1 MNFILQEQKID
12 LGDTP
17 VENIFITDY
26 MPIAD
31 GTYVKVYLIGYK
43 YARDKQDN
51 FNNETIAKDLK
62 IPLSDVLNAWT
73 YWEKEGIVNKKN
85 IEDEYSYK
93 IEFINLK
100 QLYID
105 NVYKYISKIPAEKSN
120 YINNDEL
127 ISINRNQDNKKMME
141 EIEEMFGR
149 PMKINEKQKI
159 VSWMN
164 SYKMKP
170 EIMTQAFS
178 YCINN
183 KKVKK
188 FSYIESVV
196 SSWHDEGVCDV
207 DTMVEYLEKRND
219 RFSIY
224 SRISKSLGF
233 NNRILTEAEM
243 KTIDK
248 WVDEMNFSMDMI
260 LKCLENSTKISNPN
274 INYFDSILVK
284 WNEKGYKTI
293 EDLKNDKK
301 EYKQD
306 ERPKVKPVAKV
317 NKFHNF
323 EQKMKNYSEQ
333 ELEQI
338 VKKRFNKKL
347 DKLGISTAN
356 EKEEKV
362 EEANNWEY
370 NDRLQ

>member
-17 VENIFITDY
+17 IENIFITDY

-31 GTYVKVYLIGYK
+31 GTYVKVYLLGYK
-43 YARDKQDN
+43 YAKDRQNN
-51 FNNETIAKDLK
+51 FNNETIAKNLK

-73 YWEKEGIVNKKN
+73 YWENEGIVAKHDL
-85 IEDEYSYK
+85 EDDYNYK
-93 IEFINLK
+93 VEFINLK

-105 NVYKYISKIPAEKSN
+105 NVYKYISKIPVDNGN
-120 YINNDEL
+120 YIGNDEL
-127 ISINRNQDNKKMME
+127 ISTNRNSDNKKMME
-141 EIEEMFGR
+141 EIEDMFGR
-149 PMKINEKQKI
+149 PIKINEKQKI

-164 SYKMKP
+164 NYKMKP

-183 KKVKK
+183 KKIKK

-196 SSWHDEGVCDV
+196 SSWHDEGVHDTESMV
-207 DTMVEYLEKRND
+207 DYLEKRND

-224 SRISKSLGF
+224 SRISKALGF

-243 KTIDK
+243 KTIDR
-248 WVDEMNFSMDMI
+248 WIDEMNFSMEMI

-274 INYFDSILVK
+274 INYFDSILDK
-284 WNEKGYKTI
+284 WNKKGYKTI

-301 EYKQD
+301 E
-306 ERPKVKPVAKV
+306 PKVADNQKNKQIIKP

-338 VKKRFNKKL
+338 VRKRLNKKL
-347 DKLGISTAN
+347 DNFGLSKSGG
-356 EKEEKV
+356 EEEVKV
-362 EEANNWEY
+362 EEANN
-370 NDRLQ
+370 

>member
-17 VENIFITDY
+17 IENIFITDY

-31 GTYVKVYLIGYK
+31 GTYVKVYLLGYK
-43 YARDKQDN
+43 YAKDKQGN
-51 FNNETIAKDLK
+51 FNNETIARNLK
-62 IPLSDVLNAWT
+62 IPLSDVLNAWI
-73 YWEKEGIVNKKN
+73 YWENEGIIVRRD
-85 IEDEYSYK
+85 IEDEYNY
-93 IEFINLK
+93 IVEFVNLK

-105 NVYKYISKIPAEKSN
+105 NVYKHISNSPVEKDDYID
-120 YINNDEL
+120 NDEL
-127 ISINRNQDNKKMME
+127 INSNRNADNKKMME

-149 PMKINEKQKI
+149 PVKINEKQKI

-164 SYKMKP
+164 NYKMKP

-183 KKVKK
+183 KKIKK

-196 SSWHDEGVCDV
+196 SSWYDEGVCDV
-207 DTMVEYLEKRND
+207 ESMVEYLEKRND
-219 RFSIY
+219 RFSVY

-248 WVDEMNFSMDMI
+248 WIDEMNFSMEMI

-274 INYFDSILVK
+274 INYFDSILNK
-284 WNEKGYKTI
+284 WHKKGYKTI

-301 EYKQD
+301 ETKSDENKKIKQI
-306 ERPKVKPVAKV
+306 PKT

-323 EQKMKNYSEQ
+323 EQKIKNYSEQ

-338 VKKRFNKKL
+338 VKKRLNKKL
-347 DKLGISTAN
+347 DKFGLSTSG
-356 EKEEKV
+356 EEEGVKV
-362 EEANNWEY
+362 EKANN
-370 NDRLQ
+370 

>member
-1 MNFILQEQKID
+1 MNFILQEMKID

-17 VENIFITDY
+17 IENIFITDY
-26 MPIAD
+26 MPTAD
-31 GTYVKVYLIGYK
+31 GTYVKVYLLGYI
-43 YARDKQDN
+43 YAKDAQNK
-51 FNNETIAKDLK
+51 FNNETIAKNLK
-62 IPLSDVLNAWT
+62 IPLSDVLNAWNF
-73 YWEKEGIVNKKN
+73 WEKESIVIKHDGL
-85 IEDEYSYK
+85 DEYNYTV
-93 IEFINLK
+93 EFVNLK

-105 NVYKYISKIPAEKSN
+105 NVYKHISKVRDSN
-120 YINNDEL
+120 YVNNDEL
-127 ISINRNQDNKKMME
+127 ISSNRNVENKRMME

-149 PMKINEKQKI
+149 PIKITEKQKI
-159 VSWMN
+159 ITWMN
-164 SYKMKP
+164 NYKMKP
-170 EIMTQAFS
+170 DIMAQAFS

-183 KKVKK
+183 KKVKR

-196 SSWHDEGVCDV
+196 SSWHDEGVNDI

-219 RFSIY
+219 RFYVY

-248 WVDEMNFSMDMI
+248 WVDEWNFSIEMI

-274 INYFDSILVK
+274 LNYFDSILDK
-284 WNEKGYKTI
+284 WYKKGYKTI

-301 EYKQD
+301 ESKV
-306 ERPKVKPVAKV
+306 EEKSKIKEAPKTK

-338 VKKRFNKKL
+338 VKKRFEKKL
-347 DKLGISTAN
+347 NNLNLKTPDEGDG
-356 EKEEKV
+356 KV
-362 EEANNWEY
+362 EERNN
-370 NDRLQ
+370 

>member
-17 VENIFITDY
+17 IENIFITDY

-31 GTYVKVYLIGYK
+31 GAYVKVYLLGYK

-62 IPLSDVLNAWT
+62 IPLSDALNAWSF
-73 YWEKEGIVNKKN
+73 WEKEGIVIKRD
-85 IEDEYSYK
+85 IEDEYNYK
-93 IEFINLK
+93 IEFVNLK

-105 NVYKYISKIPAEKSN
+105 NVYKYISKVPVEKSN

-127 ISINRNQDNKKMME
+127 ISSNRNSDNKKMME
-141 EIEEMFGR
+141 EIEKMFGR

-164 SYKMKP
+164 NYKMKP

-183 KKVKK
+183 KKIKK

-196 SSWHDEGVCDV
+196 SSWHDEGVCDIDSMV
-207 DTMVEYLEKRND
+207 DYLEKRND

-248 WVDEMNFSMDMI
+248 WVDEMNFSIEMI

-274 INYFDSILVK
+274 LNYFDSIMVK

-301 EYKQD
+301 EYKQ
-306 ERPKVKPVAKV
+306 EEKPKIKPVAKV

-338 VKKRFNKKL
+338 VRKRFIKKL
-347 DKLGISTAN
+347 DKLGISSDN
-356 EKEEKV
+356 EEEVKV
-362 EEANNWEY
+362 EEANN
-370 NDRLQ
+370 

>member
-17 VENIFITDY
+17 IENIFITDY

-31 GTYVKVYLIGYK
+31 GTYVKVYLLGYK
-43 YARDKQDN
+43 YARDKQYN
-51 FNNETIAKDLK
+51 FNNQTIAKDLK
-62 IPLSDVLNAWT
+62 IPLSDVLNAWSF
-73 YWEKEGIVNKKN
+73 WQKEGIVIKFE
-85 IEDEYSYK
+85 IEDDFNYK
-93 IEFINLK
+93 IEFVNLK

-105 NVYKYISKIPAEKSN
+105 NVYKYISKAPVEKSN

-127 ISINRNQDNKKMME
+127 INSNRNADNKKMME

-159 VSWMN
+159 ITWMN
-164 SYKMKP
+164 NYKMKP

-183 KKVKK
+183 KKIKK

-196 SSWHDEGVCDV
+196 SSWHDEGVCDM
-207 DTMVEYLEKRND
+207 DSMVEYLENRND

-248 WVDEMNFSMDMI
+248 WVDEMKFSMDMI

-284 WNEKGYKTI
+284 WDKKGYKTI
-293 EDLKNDKK
+293 EDLKDDRK
-301 EYKQD
+301 EQKVEEKQK
-306 ERPKVKPVAKV
+306 PKQIVKP

-338 VKKRFNKKL
+338 VRKRFDKKL
-347 DKLGISTAN
+347 DKFGLSMPNG
-356 EKEEKV
+356 EEEKV
-362 EEANNWEY
+362 EEANN
-370 NDRLQ
+370 

>member
-17 VENIFITDY
+17 IENIFINDY

-31 GTYVKVYLIGYK
+31 GTYVKVYLLGYK
-43 YARDKQDN
+43 YAKDKQGN
-51 FNNETIAKDLK
+51 FNNETIAKNLK
-62 IPLSDVLNAWT
+62 IPLSDVLNAWI
-73 YWEKEGIVNKKN
+73 YWENEGIVVRRD
-85 IEDEYSYK
+85 IEDEYDYRV
-93 IEFINLK
+93 EFVNLK

-105 NVYKYISKIPAEKSN
+105 NVYKYISNTPVEKDD
-120 YINNDEL
+120 YINNDVL
-127 ISINRNQDNKKMME
+127 ISSNRNVDNKKMME

-149 PMKINEKQKI
+149 PVKINEKQKI

-183 KKVKK
+183 KKIKK

-196 SSWHDEGVCDV
+196 SSWHDEGVCDIES
-207 DTMVEYLEKRND
+207 MVEYLEKRND

-248 WVDEMNFSMDMI
+248 WIDDMNFSMEMI

-274 INYFDSILVK
+274 INYFDSILNK
-284 WNEKGYKTI
+284 WHKKGYKTI

-301 EYKQD
+301 ESKND
-306 ERPKVKPVAKV
+306 ENKKDKPVVKT

-323 EQKMKNYSEQ
+323 EQKIKNYSEQ

-338 VKKRFNKKL
+338 VKKRLNKKL
-347 DKLGISTAN
+347 DKFGLSTSG
-356 EKEEKV
+356 EEEGVKV
-362 EEANNWEY
+362 EKANN
-370 NDRLQ
+370 

>member
-1 MNFILQEQKID
+1 MNFILQDQKID

-17 VENIFITDY
+17 IENIFITDY
-26 MPIAD
+26 MPTAD
-31 GTYVKVYLIGYK
+31 GTYVKVYLLGYK

-51 FNNETIAKDLK
+51 FNSETIAKDLK
-62 IPLSDVLNAWT
+62 IPLSDALNAWSF
-73 YWEKEGIVNKKN
+73 WENEGIVIKRD
-85 IEDEYSYK
+85 IEDEYNYK
-93 IEFINLK
+93 IEFVNLK

-105 NVYKYISKIPAEKSN
+105 NVYKHISNVSVEKSN

-127 ISINRNQDNKKMME
+127 IISNRNADNKKMMK

-183 KKVKK
+183 KKIKK

-196 SSWHDEGVCDV
+196 SSWHDEGVCDIDSMV
-207 DTMVEYLEKRND
+207 DYLEKRND

-243 KTIDK
+243 KVIDK
-248 WVDEMNFSMDMI
+248 WIDEMNFSIEMI
-260 LKCLENSTKISNPN
+260 LKCLENSIKISNPN
-274 INYFDSILVK
+274 LNYFDSILVK
-284 WNEKGYKTI
+284 WHEKGYKTI
-293 EDLKNDKK
+293 EDLKKDKK
-301 EYKQD
+301 EYKSD
-306 ERPKVKPVAKV
+306 EKTKIKQVVVKP

-338 VKKRFNKKL
+338 VRKRFNRKL
-347 DKLGISTAN
+347 DKLGLSTTN
-356 EKEEKV
+356 EEEVKV
-362 EEANNWEY
+362 EKANNWKY
-370 NDRLQ
+370 NDWL

>member
-17 VENIFITDY
+17 IENIFITDY

-31 GTYVKVYLIGYK
+31 GTYVKVYLLGYK

-62 IPLSDVLNAWT
+62 IPLSDVLNAWS
-73 YWEKEGIVNKKN
+73 YWAKEGIVVKRD

-105 NVYKYISKIPAEKSN
+105 NVYKYISKIPVEKSN

-127 ISINRNQDNKKMME
+127 ITSNRNQDNKKMME

-196 SSWHDEGVCDV
+196 SSWHDEGVCDG
-207 DTMVEYLEKRND
+207 DSMVEYLEKRND

-224 SRISKSLGF
+224 SRISKALGF

-248 WVDEMNFSMDMI
+248 WVDELNFSLDMI

-301 EYKQD
+301 EYKQ
-306 ERPKVKPVAKV
+306 EEKPKIKPIAKA

-338 VKKRFNKKL
+338 VRKRFNKKL
-347 DKLGISTAN
+347 DKLGISSAN
-356 EKEEKV
+356 EEEVKV
-362 EEANNWEY
+362 EEANN
-370 NDRLQ
+370 

>member
-17 VENIFITDY
+17 IENIFINDY

-31 GTYVKVYLIGYK
+31 GTYVKVYLLGYK
-43 YARDKQDN
+43 YAKDKQSN
-51 FNNETIAKDLK
+51 FNNETIAKNLK

-73 YWEKEGIVNKKN
+73 YWENEGIVLRRD
-85 IEDEYSYK
+85 IEDEYDYRV
-93 IEFINLK
+93 EFVNLK

-105 NVYKYISKIPAEKSN
+105 NVYKYISNTHVEKDDF
-120 YINNDEL
+120 IDNNKL
-127 ISINRNQDNKKMME
+127 ISSNRNTDNKKMME

-149 PMKINEKQKI
+149 PVKINEKKKI

-183 KKVKK
+183 KKIKK

-196 SSWHDEGVCDV
+196 SSWHDEGVCDIES
-207 DTMVEYLEKRND
+207 MVEYLEKRND

-248 WVDEMNFSMDMI
+248 WIDDMNFSMEMI

-274 INYFDSILVK
+274 INYFDSILNK
-284 WNEKGYKTI
+284 WHKKGYKTI

-301 EYKQD
+301 ESKED
-306 ERPKVKPVAKV
+306 ENKKAKPIVKT

-323 EQKMKNYSEQ
+323 EQIKNYSEQ

-338 VKKRFNKKL
+338 VKKDLTKL
-347 DKLGISTAN
+347 DKFGLSTS
-356 EKEEKV
+356 V
-362 EEANNWEY
+362 EEV
-370 NDRLQ
+370 

>member
-17 VENIFITDY
+17 IENIFINDY
-26 MPIAD
+26 MPVAD
-31 GTYVKVYLIGYK
+31 GTYVKVYLLGYK
-43 YARDKQDN
+43 YAKDKQGN
-51 FNNETIAKDLK
+51 FNNETIAKNLK

-73 YWEKEGIVNKKN
+73 YWENEGIVVRRD
-85 IEDEYSYK
+85 IEGDYDYRV
-93 IEFINLK
+93 EFVNLK

-105 NVYKYISKIPAEKSN
+105 NVYKYISNTPVEKDD
-120 YINNDEL
+120 YIDNDEL
-127 ISINRNQDNKKMME
+127 IISNRNIDNKKMME

-149 PMKINEKQKI
+149 PLKINEKQKI
-159 VSWMN
+159 ISWMN

-196 SSWHDEGVCDV
+196 SSWHDEGVCDIES
-207 DTMVEYLEKRND
+207 MVTYLEKRND

-233 NNRILTEAEM
+233 NNRILTEAEI

-248 WVDEMNFSMDMI
+248 WIDEMNFSMEMI

-274 INYFDSILVK
+274 INYFDSILSK
-284 WNEKGYKTI
+284 WHKKGYKTI

-301 EYKQD
+301 ESKD
-306 ERPKVKPVAKV
+306 DVNKKAKPVVKT

-323 EQKMKNYSEQ
+323 EQKIKNYSEQ

-338 VKKRFNKKL
+338 VRKRLNKKL
-347 DKLGISTAN
+347 DKFGLSTSG
-356 EKEEKV
+356 EEEGVKV
-362 EEANNWEY
+362 EKANN
-370 NDRLQ
+370 